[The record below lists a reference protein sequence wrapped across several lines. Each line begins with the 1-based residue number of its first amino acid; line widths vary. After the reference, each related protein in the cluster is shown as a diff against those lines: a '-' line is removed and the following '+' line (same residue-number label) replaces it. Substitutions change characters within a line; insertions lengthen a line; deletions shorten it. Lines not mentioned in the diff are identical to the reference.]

1 MQKDDLN
8 VHVFQNRNWG
18 SFHRKDFKW
27 KKNGGAGL
35 VSATGKFLHYIYS
48 TLVDKNHQT
57 IRSRCLAHE
66 VSFTDTF

>member
-1 MQKDDLN
+1 MCTYFKKETEDHSIGKILN
-8 VHVFQNRNWG
+8 E
-18 SFHRKDFKW
+18 

-57 IRSRCLAHE
+57 IRSRRLAHE

>member
-1 MQKDDLN
+1 MYTY
-8 VHVFQNRNWG
+8 
-18 SFHRKDFKW
+18 FKTETEDHSIGKILSE